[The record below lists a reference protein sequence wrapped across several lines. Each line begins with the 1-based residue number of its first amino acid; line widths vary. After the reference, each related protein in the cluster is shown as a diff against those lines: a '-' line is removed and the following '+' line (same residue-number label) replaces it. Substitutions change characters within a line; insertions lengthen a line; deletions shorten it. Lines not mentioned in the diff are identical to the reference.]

1 MISTKKERVLQ
12 IILIVILSIMALYC
26 LSPILLA
33 VLNSFKTQ
41 GEIFTN
47 ILALPEKFKFQ
58 NYVTTFKKMHYF
70 RSFIN
75 SIIIVA
81 IGMAGI
87 VIFSAMAGW
96 ILCRTKTRLSKLF
109 YSLFVFSMLIPFN
122 SIMIPLYRI
131 AGFLHLS
138 NSTVGL
144 GLIYIGLGVGMAIF
158 IYYGF
163 TKTIPIE
170 IEESAYIDG
179 CSTLGIFIHIVMPLL
194 GPVTATICIIN
205 ILWMWNDFLLPIIM
219 LRSSKNY
226 TLLLSTNMLFGQYSS
241 DWPAILSALILTVI
255 PVIVLYAFLQKNI
268 LKGVIDGAV
277 KG

>member
-1 MISTKKERVLQ
+1 MISTKKERALQ

-47 ILALPEKFKFQ
+47 ILALPEKFNFE

-131 AGFLHLS
+131 AGLLHLS
-138 NSTVGL
+138 NSTAGL

-205 ILWMWNDFLLPIIM
+205 LLWMWNDFLLPIIM
-219 LRSSKNY
+219 LRSSNSY
-226 TLLLSTNMLFGQYSS
+226 TLLLSTNMIAKRGIFKC
-241 DWPAILSALILTVI
+241 INN
-255 PVIVLYAFLQKNI
+255 IVTTEHS
-268 LKGVIDGAV
+268 
-277 KG
+277 

>member
-1 MISTKKERVLQ
+1 MISTKKERALQ

-33 VLNSFKTQ
+33 FLNSFKTQ

-47 ILALPEKFKFQ
+47 ILALPEKFNFE

-122 SIMIPLYRI
+122 SIMIPLYHI

-138 NSTVGL
+138 NSTAGL

-170 IEESAYIDG
+170 IEEAAYIDG

-226 TLLLSTNMLFGQYSS
+226 TLLLSTNILFGQYSS

-255 PVIVLYAFLQKNI
+255 PVIVLYACLQKNI